1 MEFLLTSVPWYM
13 FGIFKS
19 CAAFSLQLLSLI
31 KSVGNQH
38 VEFKN
43 GKILNKSDVMK
54 CEGPCVFIS
63 WHIQHSVSDRS
74 FFPSPS
80 MLPYTLPSR
89 LWIRILT
96 ATEISCHLLTWFL
109 TWTDDKLQL
118 IIRHSYFHFIMFPF
132 LMLLVDTF
140 TSATATNCPFIFQKF
155 PSFWRK
161 PKWSE

>member
-1 MEFLLTSVPWYM
+1 MEFLLTSVPWCM

-31 KSVGNQH
+31 KSMGNQH

-54 CEGPCVFIS
+54 CEGPCVFPDIYNT
-63 WHIQHSVSDRS
+63 QSVTGLS
-74 FFPSPS
+74 FRLLQCFP
-80 MLPYTLPSR
+80 TLCPSR

-96 ATEISCHLLTWFL
+96 ATEISCRLLTWFL